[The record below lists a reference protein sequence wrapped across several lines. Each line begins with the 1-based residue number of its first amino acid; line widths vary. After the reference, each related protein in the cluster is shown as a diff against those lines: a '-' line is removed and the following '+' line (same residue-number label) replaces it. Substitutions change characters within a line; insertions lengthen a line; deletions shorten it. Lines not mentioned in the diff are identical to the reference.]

1 MLSYPADP
9 RPLALCP
16 RSLDG
21 QTTFDKRRVAT
32 VPLLADGGQH
42 GYAYPLR
49 LLALPDGA
57 RLPGLRLDPVYGA
70 AATGAN
76 TVRIA
81 DFRLIRGGEPS
92 ACAP

>member
-57 RLPGLRLDPVYGA
+57 RLTGLRLDPVYGA